1 MGQRGPVLSRL
12 AAPAAANGAVDGA
25 LAVPVAQLNDLE
37 RRLAVDIDARHAYSG
52 SSWSDA
58 QRRPA

>member
-1 MGQRGPVLSRL
+1 VGRGRPEAVPSRL

-37 RRLAVDIDARHAYSG
+37 ARRRH
-52 SSWSDA
+52 
-58 QRRPA
+58 RRAPCLFRELLE

>member
-1 MGQRGPVLSRL
+1 MERARPEAVPSRL

-37 RRLAVDIDARHAYSG
+37 ARRRH
-52 SSWSDA
+52 
-58 QRRPA
+58 RRAPCLFRELLE